1 MERNSQAGL
10 GLKELIAT
18 LVVAGI
24 LLMIGVVVF
33 AQVKSAIGTS
43 TLTGTANSTV
53 TQVENTTYSAF
64 NLATVALVVL
74 AAAVIIGI
82 LIQAFGA

>member
-1 MERNSQAGL
+1 
-10 GLKELIAT
+10 
-18 LVVAGI
+18 
-24 LLMIGVVVF
+24 MIGVVVF
-33 AQVKSAIGTS
+33 AQVKSAIGTDV
-43 TLTGTANSTV
+43 LTGTANTTV